1 VLLELVLSSSEA
13 KAYLIEIDAVEPLG
27 HVARLL
33 NDAVAAGICLLL
45 AFGALAFGGVQEW
58 AMCVLEIG
66 AALLVTV
73 WVVRELVN
81 DRLEILSNPLSVPV
95 FLFAG
100 LVAIQLLLHRT
111 AYWYVTWQKAL
122 LWAAYAMLGFLTA
135 QCFRDRVSLKRL
147 SIFLGVF
154 GYLVAFARN
163 RTGVCGERQD
173 LLGGAGSKWFWFFRA
188 LFESRTL
195 RWFDGDAGSISA
207 CARDGWFIADP
218 DAGTLFLRGC
228 DHEQHNLSVEVP
240 GRYRSVRG
248 GIRCAGD
255 PVGTRASHAPSSGV
269 IGVVLPAS
277 ALLSYAIAPQRLVGK
292 VNATS
297 GSPG

>member
-1 VLLELVLSSSEA
+1 LPLSKAE
-13 KAYLIEIDAVEPLG
+13 AYLIESGGVEPRG
-27 HVARLL
+27 HVARHI
-33 NDAVAAGICLLL
+33 NDVLATGICLLL
-45 AFGALAFGGVQEW
+45 AFGPLAFGGVQEW
-58 AMCVLEIG
+58 AMCVLKIG
-66 AALLVTV
+66 AALLMAV
-73 WVVRELVN
+73 WLAREFFYEP
-81 DRLEILSNPLSVPV
+81 LEILLSPLSVPV

-122 LWAAYAMLGFLTA
+122 LWTCICDARFPGCPVFSRQSFTEAVEHFFYGLWVLGGF
-135 QCFRDRVSLKRL
+135 V
-147 SIFLGVF
+147 
-154 GYLVAFARN
+154 RN

-173 LLGGAGSKWFWFFRA
+173 LLGGARPKCLGFFWA
-188 LFESRTL
+188 LFESLTL

-207 CARDGWFIADP
+207 CARDGWFLVEP
-218 DAGTLFLRGC
+218 DAGTLFLRSCAHG
-228 DHEQHNLSVEVP
+228 QHNLSVEVP

-248 GIRCAGD
+248 GTRCSGD

-277 ALLSYAIAPQRLVGK
+277 DFLPYAIAPQRLVGK
-292 VNATS
+292 VHVTS

>member
-33 NDAVAAGICLLL
+33 NDALAAGICLL

-100 LVAIQLLLHRT
+100 LSGYTVA
-111 AYWYVTWQKAL
+111 VTPHCILVRYLAESAPVGCICHARFPDCPMFSRQSFAEAVEHLSWG
-122 LWAAYAMLGFLTA
+122 LWVLG
-135 QCFRDRVSLKRL
+135 S
-147 SIFLGVF
+147 
-154 GYLVAFARN
+154 FARN

-173 LLGGAGSKWFWFFRA
+173 LLGSAGSKWFCFFRA

-207 CARDGWFIADP
+207 CARDGWFLAEP

-248 GIRCAGD
+248 GTRCSGD

-277 ALLSYAIAPQRLVGK
+277 ALLFLCYCAPAACGK
-292 VNATS
+292 
-297 GSPG
+297 G